1 MSFLDRFKKI
11 YSEKN
16 AALIYSPEKKPV
28 AVRLEHVSKIYEDPK
43 THRHF
48 YAVKNSNLVIQPGEF
63 VTLLGPS
70 GCGKTTTLRRIAGFE
85 SPDEGQVYIGDIPV
99 NALTPNQ
106 RDTAMVFQS
115 YALFPH
121 YNVFDN
127 VAYGLKLRKLAVQ
140 KKDENGKPVLE
151 INNRKIHQIER
162 IIKDL
167 DRRLKTVKDGE
178 IKAQLEKEKEVQS
191 ANLEKA
197 KTVPEQAY
205 EYRSFT
211 KEEIKEKVR
220 NRLDLVEL
228 TGRESRRT
236 NQLSGG
242 QQQRVALARALVLN
256 PSVLLFDEPLSNL
269 DAKLR
274 VSRRTEIRKIQQRVG
289 ITAIYV
295 THDQSE
301 ARALSD
307 RIIIRNKGFISQIG
321 TPKEVYYEPQN
332 DFIADF
338 IGEVNFIEGKV
349 ESLEGKTRKVR
360 TGNHLTTTEDRYG
373 FKPGDEVKMVVRP
386 EAVHLA
392 DNGDRKVK
400 VVLST
405 FMGSYQ
411 LYHARLGNTLVKIT
425 EYNPRGQKIYQ
436 LGEEAYL
443 SYNDSDVHM
452 LPKHEALKAETLY
465 ID

>member
-1 MSFLDRFKKI
+1 MNIFNK
-11 YSEKN
+11 KN
-16 AALIYSPEKKPV
+16 AALIYSQEKTSV
-28 AVRLEHVSKIYEDPK
+28 EVRLEHVSKIYEDPK

-48 YAVKNSNLVIQPGEF
+48 YAVKDSNIVIEPGEF

-70 GCGKTTTLRRIAGFE
+70 GCGKTTTLRMVAGFE
-85 SPDEGQVYIGDIPV
+85 SPDEGQIFIGDTPI

-127 VAYGLKLRKLAVQ
+127 VAYGLKLRKLAVPRV
-140 KKDENGKPVLE
+140 DANGNPVLE
-151 INNRKIHQIER
+151 IDQGKIQQTKKIIQDLEKQLKKQKDPTQIEINTKELER
-162 IIKDL
+162 QKVIL
-167 DRRLKTVKDGE
+167 EEASKTPV
-178 IKAQLEKEKEVQS
+178 
-191 ANLEKA
+191 
-197 KTVPEQAY
+197 QAY
-205 EYRSFT
+205 DYRSFT
-211 KEEIKEKVR
+211 KEEISEKVLAM
-220 NRLDLVEL
+220 LDLVEL
-228 TGRESRRT
+228 SGMETRMT

-274 VSRRTEIRKIQQRVG
+274 VSMRTEIRKIQQKVG

-301 ARALSD
+301 AMALSD
-307 RIIIRNKGFISQIG
+307 RVIIMNKGFISQVGSPKDIYY
-321 TPKEVYYEPQN
+321 TPDNEFV
-332 DFIADF
+332 ADF
-338 IGEVNFIEGKV
+338 IGEVNF
-349 ESLEGKTRKVR
+349 LEGNVTEVRDGSMVVKTGEHIIV
-360 TGNHLTTTEDRYG
+360 TENPFS
-373 FKPGDEVKMVVRP
+373 FKEGDEVKLVLRP
-386 EAVHLA
+386 EAVHLK
-392 DNGDRKVK
+392 DTGDIKVK

-411 LYHARLGNTLVKIT
+411 LYHVMQGDTLVKVT
-425 EYNPRGQKIYQ
+425 EYNPRGQRIYEV
-436 LGEEAYL
+436 GEEAYL
-443 SYNDSDVHM
+443 AFEDRNVHA
-452 LPKHEALKAETLY
+452 LPKHEAFKPETLY